1 MKTRLN
7 NKFHVYPSG
16 NILLIGAFFENSY
29 QIAWFSV
36 GILPQDISN
45 ITVIIAL
52 ESQKLLVALYQ
63 WKTIGNGI

>member
-16 NILLIGAFFENSY
+16 NILLIGAFFENS

-52 ESQKLLVALYQ
+52 QSQKLLVAL
-63 WKTIGNGI
+63 